1 MSAPTLSQYLL
12 NKQCHHSVITPQLE
26 QLIMQVSIACKA
38 IGITIGKGALAGV
51 LGQAGSENIQGE
63 EQKKLDIITNDIM
76 LAATSKGG
84 CVAGLASEEMEDIY
98 PFLLRQ
104 KVAAWQV

>member
-51 LGQAGSENIQGE
+51 LG
-63 EQKKLDIITNDIM
+63 
-76 LAATSKGG
+76 
-84 CVAGLASEEMEDIY
+84 
-98 PFLLRQ
+98 
-104 KVAAWQV
+104 